1 MEFTD
6 ISRGIYRNDST
17 CILEGDISFF
27 FFAWFF
33 LEDILEELKRESI
46 FFIFNNF
53 LSNYFL
59 FNYWIIFI

>member
-17 CILEGDISFF
+17 CIFDISFF

-33 LEDILEELKRESI
+33 LEDILEELKHESI